1 MSNNLTLANV
11 SIIIIEYLLK
21 FNQEIVMSSTL
32 KKERIIYFTGL
43 ALFVLLAITLCFP
56 YVVLGVYTDNQ
67 SATVAESV
75 TYLGWQFFGL
85 KAFYK
90 SAPVNGVTETGSSV
104 TTTSVTF
111 RNVTPVGSEAALVI
125 FNYAILLLAVAIAVY
140 DGFALFESYVHKKSF
155 GKKFINIMHV
165 SFFIAT
171 VATVLFYVPYINH
184 LNSYVFTSK
193 NAATVASEA
202 RSWASFAFKSL
213 TGVESQMKAA
223 PFLIAIFGFASLM
236 ISLICTMKLQDNSIL
251 YPYKKRHVYAALL
264 CMAMC
269 VGVFFLPCIDYYYST
284 YYICKDGVANSPN
297 TLQGLLYLA
306 KDIDLNTEV
315 DTNAL
320 ELIAKNFSTGVGWDC
335 FLAGSGDIAGFYK
348 VIFILMFA
356 VAGCGFMFGVATL
369 LAAVGIIKFNFDKKY
384 FSLITAIIMGFG
396 ILLWVA
402 SFVYSI
408 SINIRLGEVY
418 IAKGFEP
425 YFRKAYPEGQFPQTV
440 CTVGAWL
447 SMLPGIAAFAGTKA
461 LCAYDD

>member
-1 MSNNLTLANV
+1 
-11 SIIIIEYLLK
+11 
-21 FNQEIVMSSTL
+21 MSSTL

-236 ISLICTMKLQDNSIL
+236 ISLICTMKLQDNIWIM
-251 YPYKKRHVYAALL
+251 R
-264 CMAMC
+264 
-269 VGVFFLPCIDYYYST
+269 
-284 YYICKDGVANSPN
+284 
-297 TLQGLLYLA
+297 
-306 KDIDLNTEV
+306 
-315 DTNAL
+315 
-320 ELIAKNFSTGVGWDC
+320 
-335 FLAGSGDIAGFYK
+335 
-348 VIFILMFA
+348 IFPL
-356 VAGCGFMFGVATL
+356 
-369 LAAVGIIKFNFDKKY
+369 
-384 FSLITAIIMGFG
+384 
-396 ILLWVA
+396 
-402 SFVYSI
+402 
-408 SINIRLGEVY
+408 
-418 IAKGFEP
+418 
-425 YFRKAYPEGQFPQTV
+425 
-440 CTVGAWL
+440 
-447 SMLPGIAAFAGTKA
+447 
-461 LCAYDD
+461 